1 MKKFILYALFS
12 IVVFLFSCQKEETI
26 LSHQKVELS
35 FYAFNESSTPVNVCW
50 SSLSTGLVEKTLTNT
65 TSEVFYITQD
75 DTLRIVLTPLKE
87 NSFLNVYFK
96 LIVNDV
102 TVRTAKLY
110 NDMETNT
117 DSVKLVYY
125 KRSFNKYNVN
135 FVHQTNDENEDF
147 SYQLLY
153 CVNDIVYNNLN
164 NYNFDA
170 KLGDLV
176 SSKVVFR
183 IPSSESVKP
192 VLHKTT
198 IAVNGEIVRYDYIQ
212 RCRCGSHSSEMTVAI
227 EPYL

>member
-110 NDMETNT
+110 NDTKTSSDNVAFVYYIRSSEQYNVSFLHETNDINDAFPYLLSYSVN
-117 DSVKLVYY
+117 DSVC
-125 KRSFNKYNVN
+125 SN
-135 FVHQTNDENEDF
+135 FLE
-147 SYQLLY
+147 
-153 CVNDIVYNNLN
+153 
-164 NYNFDA
+164 YNFEA
-170 KLGDLV
+170 NQGDIV
-176 SSKVVFR
+176 SSKVTFR
-183 IPSSESVKP
+183 IPTSEPVKP
-192 VLHKTT
+192 VFHKTT
-198 IAVNGEIVRYDYIQ
+198 ITVNGEIVRYDYIN
-212 RCRCGSHSSEMTVAI
+212 RCNCGSHSSEMKVKMD
-227 EPYL
+227 PYL